1 MTRVGIID
9 YDAGNLRSVETAML
23 HLKAD
28 FVVSRNPSILED
40 TEKLIFPGV
49 GEAGTAMKSLHA
61 LGLADFLADYGKSG
75 RNILGIC
82 LGAQIVLEGSDE
94 TDSPCLGFVEGRA
107 HRFPSE
113 EGLKV
118 PHMGW
123 NSVSFEGPSS
133 LFEGIPEGASFY
145 FVHSYYPAP
154 ARREQW
160 LTTTEYGR
168 IFCSSFQSENLH
180 AVQFHPEKSGKWGL
194 RLLDNFLR
202 RIGPDCVRA
211 E

>member
-1 MTRVGIID
+1 MARVGIID

-28 FVVSRNPSILED
+28 FVVSREPSVLEA

-49 GEAGTAMKSLHA
+49 GEAGTAMKSLES
-61 LGLADFLADYGKSG
+61 LGLAEFLSDYRKSG

-82 LGAQIVLEGSDE
+82 LGAQIVLDGSDE
-94 TDSPCLGFVEGRA
+94 TDTACLGFVKGRA
-107 HRFPSE
+107 HRFSSE

-123 NSVSFEGPSS
+123 NSLSFEHSSS

-154 ARREQW
+154 DRREQW
-160 LTTTEYGR
+160 LTTTDYGK
-168 IFCSSFQSENLH
+168 IFCSSFQSGNLY

-194 RLLDNFLR
+194 LLLDNFLR
-202 RIGPDCVRA
+202 RIGPECVRT